1 MDQLCTQAD
10 LGNFIIQSNGTS
22 IYTKRVDLGT
32 GANVADIKVVRSYDP
47 KTTLK
52 MLRLYLADIQCDKD
66 RLLLRRCE

>member
-32 GANVADIKVVRSYDP
+32 GANVADIKVVRSSDLDQR
-47 KTTLK
+47 TSEQLTVRSCRHT
-52 MLRLYLADIQCDKD
+52 M
-66 RLLLRRCE
+66 